1 MPDIN
6 CRLIRLEA
14 QIEHIEENLDK
25 HVSNESNQQDA
36 LMELMQDIRDKQAKM
51 SGFWAGA
58 AFVISA
64 LASGLAIFFS
74 RGGS

>member
-1 MPDIN
+1 MPDIQ
-6 CRLIRLEA
+6 CRLGRLEA
-14 QIEHIEENLDK
+14 HIEHIEENLDR
-25 HVSNESNQQDA
+25 HVASECKQQEA

-74 RGGS
+74 RGGA

>member
-1 MPDIN
+1 MPDVN

-14 QIEHIEENLDK
+14 HIEHIEDNLDR
-25 HVSNESNQQDA
+25 HVAQEFKQQND